1 MEYLD
6 EDPVAEIHRIR
17 TEIMNEFSS
26 FEAWG
31 KYLDAERP
39 RLIKEGWNF
48 ITPEEA
54 AARKQKPQN
63 ATIIAPAPGA

>member
-1 MEYLD
+1 MNYLD

-17 TEIMNEFSS
+17 VGIMKEFGS

-39 RLIKEGWNF
+39 RLIKEGWKF

-54 AARKQKPQN
+54 AARKK
-63 ATIIAPAPGA
+63 